1 MSEKSSDEPVA
12 VEADP
17 TEEKSVEP
25 VIHIFP
31 EWCKGCGICV
41 AFCPKK
47 VLVMGKDQKAHVA
60 HEEKCIRC
68 YFCARRCPDL
78 AITLRETNGHRK
90 EDPDT
95 GVRVEEEGD
104 D

>member
-12 VEADP
+12 VETDP
-17 TEEKSVEP
+17 NKEKSTEP
-25 VIHIFP
+25 VIYIFP
-31 EWCKGCGICV
+31 EWCKGCRICV
-41 AFCPKK
+41 AFCPKQ

-60 HEEKCIRC
+60 HEENCIRC
-68 YFCARRCPDL
+68 YLCARRCPDL
-78 AITLRETNGHRK
+78 AITLRETDGQRK

-95 GVRVEEEGD
+95 GVSVEEEGD